1 MSWRRRTVENQCVRR
16 DATLVLD
23 IEQLRDMT
31 LDDGSLMR
39 EILAALLDDTARQL
53 TLLDQA
59 IRERN
64 PQATRRLAHYSKG
77 ACANVGANAAAA
89 VLETLESTA
98 MSQDFEACR
107 TSLDALAL
115 EMERLRAETSLTAV
129 APES

>member
-1 MSWRRRTVENQCVRR
+1 MSARRRTVEYQFVRR
-16 DATLVLD
+16 DPTIVLD
-23 IEQLRDMT
+23 FEQLRDMT

-39 EILAALLDDTARQL
+39 EILAALLDDTARQM

-89 VLETLESTA
+89 VLESIESTA
-98 MSQDFEACR
+98 VNQDFEACR
-107 TSLDALAL
+107 SSLDALAL
-115 EMERLRAETSLTAV
+115 EMERLRVETNLTAG
-129 APES
+129 APQA